1 MNLLL
6 HSCCGPC
13 TIYPLQAL
21 QQEGFHIE
29 GFFSNPN
36 IHPYREYI
44 ERLNS
49 YKLLAELKSLPVH
62 INDAYGLEP
71 FVDALKAGHYSS
83 EDRCP
88 VCYRLRLE
96 ATAQKA
102 LELGKD
108 GFSTTLLVSP
118 YQNHELIRT
127 LGEAIGKNL
136 GIPFIYRDFRPGF
149 REAQKEARALG
160 LYMQSYCG
168 CVFSEY
174 DRYKPKAKKHNP

>member
-1 MNLLL
+1 MDILL

-21 QQEGFHIE
+21 RQEGVQIE

-36 IHPYREYI
+36 IHPYREYR

-49 YKLLAELKSLPVH
+49 YKMLAEIKELTVH
-62 INDAYGLEP
+62 VDDRYGLDLFIDSLEH
-71 FVDALKAGHYSS
+71 GRHGC

-96 ATAQKA
+96 AAARKA
-102 LELGKD
+102 LELGKE
-108 GFSTTLLVSP
+108 GFTTTLLVSP
-118 YQNHELIRT
+118 YQQHALIR
-127 LGEAIGKNL
+127 AIGESIGSAI
-136 GIPFIYRDFRPGF
+136 GIPFIYRDFRSGF
-149 REAQKEARALG
+149 REGQKEARDLG

-174 DRYKPKAKKHNP
+174 DRYKPKPQLK